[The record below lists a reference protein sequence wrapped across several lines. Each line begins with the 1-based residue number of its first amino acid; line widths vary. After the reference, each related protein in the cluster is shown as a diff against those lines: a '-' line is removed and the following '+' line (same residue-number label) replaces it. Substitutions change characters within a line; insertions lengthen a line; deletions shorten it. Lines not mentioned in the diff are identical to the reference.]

1 MKCFFRDW
9 IYQIVAFLFKT
20 EKKLKFKGLG
30 HYVIMLQI
38 KRNYRY
44 FMHREIDIKNP
55 HDINEKINWL
65 KLNDNYELWA
75 FLADKYKVREY
86 IASKGLNEILIPI
99 YGVWDNA
106 NKIKFDSLPK
116 SFVLK
121 TNHGSGDSIIV
132 KDKHSCDLAKII
144 NTLNAFLCTPYGV
157 GQGEPHYLFIKPRVI
172 AEKLLIQT
180 EPFST
185 SLIDYKIW
193 CFGGKPT
200 YIWACYNR
208 TKAGCDVELYDL
220 NWEYH
225 PEKSI
230 FTSHYRNG
238 GGKLPKPHNLDKMLM
253 VAQKLATNFPEVRV
267 DLYEY
272 ENRVYF
278 GEMTFTSA
286 GGYNYFYTQDFLD
299 ELGALIV
306 LPKQ

>member
-193 CFGGKPT
+193 CFNGKPT
-200 YIWACYNR
+200 YIFVCYSR
-208 TKAGCDVELYDL
+208 SKDKVKVETYDL
-220 NWEYH
+220 DWIHH
-225 PEKSI
+225 PEFSV
-230 FTSHYRNG
+230 FNDHYVDG
-238 GGKLPKPHNLDKMLM
+238 GGIVPKPKNFKKMLEI
-253 VAQKLATNFPEVRV
+253 AAILSEGFKQVRV
-267 DLYEY
+267 DLYNVDGY
-272 ENRVYF
+272 IFF
-278 GEMTFTSA
+278 GELTFTSN
-286 GGYNYFYTQDFLD
+286 GGYMNYFTPEFLQEIGKRFD
-299 ELGALIV
+299 VNI
-306 LPKQ
+306 